1 MTTPI
6 GPPAPAEPL
15 APTPPPASCT
25 RAERMKQGSRERRE
39 QDKREL
45 REAILRTAAEL
56 LLAQGYEAFSLRRV
70 AEQLGYSATTIYLYF
85 ASKDDLISAIVND
98 AFERLEQRMRR
109 ASDAAG
115 DDPRRRLAALV
126 DAYLRFGLE
135 NPTSYR
141 LMFLQRP
148 DFLMSC
154 RVGEQKPR
162 IAAVKQ
168 IVEDAVRVALAA
180 GALPPGDVQGYSA
193 LLWAQAHGI
202 VSLAIHFPP
211 FDQARARRAFR
222 LILGHWG
229 WDWDDEDELISGP
242 AIAGEDAER
251 HVED

>member
-1 MTTPI
+1 
-6 GPPAPAEPL
+6 
-15 APTPPPASCT
+15 
-25 RAERMKQGSRERRE
+25 MKQGSRERRD

-70 AEQLGYSATTIYLYF
+70 AERLGYSATTIYLYF
-85 ASKDDLISAIVND
+85 ASKDDLVCAIVND
-98 AFERLEQRMRR
+98 AFERLAQQMRL
-109 ASDAAG
+109 ASGGAG
-115 DDPRRRLAALV
+115 GDPRRRLAALA

-168 IVEDAVRVALAA
+168 IVDEAVRAALAA
-180 GALPPGDVQGYSA
+180 GALPPGDVQGYSD
-193 LLWAQAHGI
+193 LLWAQAHGV
-202 VSLAIHFPP
+202 VSLAIHFPL

-222 LILGHWG
+222 LMLGHWG
-229 WDWDDEDELISGP
+229 WAWDDDEITSGD
-242 AIAGEDAER
+242 ASAGNDASDQADRQIE
-251 HVED
+251 H